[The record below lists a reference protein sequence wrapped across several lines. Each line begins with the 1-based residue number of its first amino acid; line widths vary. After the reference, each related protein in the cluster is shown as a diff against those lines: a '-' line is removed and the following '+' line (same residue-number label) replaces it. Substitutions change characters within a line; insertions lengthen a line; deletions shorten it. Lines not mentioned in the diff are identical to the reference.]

1 MSPERSAL
9 ERAAHRARAIRSML
23 VPIPPES
30 SRDFAR
36 RLARESRDD
45 PRRSIS
51 CPPLAP
57 TRRVASAASA
67 REVRSARDVLFAS
80 PISPASPRTRVIAD
94 RSVSSALATAS
105 IVGKFALAL
114 EPAGDGINHG
124 TVRNVLDSS
133 RANGKQSTLHAID
146 RSSRIV
152 VAGHTEP
159 ARRSACAV
167 PRTRPSRSDRTSVGC
182 MPREDQGGPQ

>member
-9 ERAAHRARAIRSML
+9 DRAAHRAPAIGSTL

-36 RLARESRDD
+36 PLAHESRDD
-45 PRRSIS
+45 HRRSIS
-51 CPPLAP
+51 GPPLTP
-57 TRRVASAASA
+57 SRRVASVASA
-67 REVRSARDVLFAS
+67 CEAWSARHVLSAS
-80 PISPASPRTRVIAD
+80 PISSLSPCAPAIAD

-114 EPAGDGINHG
+114 EPAGGGINHG

-133 RANGKQSTLHAID
+133 RASGKQSTLHAID

-152 VAGHTEP
+152 VADQAEP
-159 ARRSACAV
+159 VCRSVSAV
-167 PRTRPSRSDRTSVGC
+167 PGTKPSRFARTSVGC